1 MRIKFSINGA
11 VDYSDETFPKLD
23 NLEEHVRTTL
33 TEMLTRRVFA
43 GSIQTRLDLTV
54 SIHPS
59 IKQAE
64 VTP

>member
-1 MRIKFSINGA
+1 MRIKFTMTGA
-11 VDYSDETFPKLD
+11 VDYADETFPNLD

-43 GSIQTRLDLTV
+43 GSIETRLDLSV

-59 IKQAE
+59 INE
-64 VTP
+64 T